1 MPAGRAISLF
11 LIDGVPDG
19 RVACELFNWTGKAF
33 RIPRKLIKESA
44 DPPDLRRA
52 GVYLLFGRDDTR
64 NEVSTAYV
72 GEADDVIRR
81 IPQHQDKEFWTE
93 ALLFVSK
100 DENLN
105 RAHIKFLEHT
115 IYTKALEVGRYE
127 VVNGSTPNCPQISEV
142 ERAVMTEFFDNLQLL
157 TGALG
162 YKLFEPLVSASASEA
177 DHYVIT
183 AARGANARAVFGSE
197 GMVVLKGSEAANTVV
212 PSIPDSTNNLRQL
225 LITEGVLVDQGGR
238 LVFTRDHLFPSPSGA
253 AGVVLG
259 RSANGWV
266 EWKDRAGRPLKENEE

>member
-1 MPAGRAISLF
+1 MPPGRAISLF

-44 DPPDLRRA
+44 DRQDLRRA
-52 GVYLLFGRDDTR
+52 GVYLLFGRDDAR
-64 NEVSTAYV
+64 NEVNTAYV
-72 GEADDVIRR
+72 GEAEDVIRR
-81 IPQHQDKEFWTE
+81 IPQHQEKEFWTE

-105 RAHIKFLEHT
+105 RAHIKFLEYA
-115 IYTKALEVGRYE
+115 IYAKALDIGRYE
-127 VVNGSTPNCPQISEV
+127 ITNGSTPNRPQISEV
-142 ERAVMTEFFDNLQLL
+142 EQAVMTEYFENLQLL

-162 YKLFEPLVSASASEA
+162 YKLFEPLVSAAASEA
-177 DHYVIT
+177 DQYQIT
-183 AARGANARAVFGSE
+183 AVRGANARAVFGSE
-197 GMVVLKGSEAANTVV
+197 GMVVLQGSEAANSIV
-212 PSIPDSTNNLRQL
+212 PSIPDSVSRLRHL

-238 LVFTRDHLFPSPSGA
+238 LLFTKDHLFPSPSAA

-266 EWKDRAGRPLKENEE
+266 EWKDREGRPLKENEE